1 MNHLKTIWRNPDK
14 TFESVLN
21 GENDLKWTIGF
32 FVINGIVPCALILR
46 SFDLFKL
53 ENNTEFYQTLG
64 LVFVV
69 GSILGIGIGLILA
82 AILKVADSEIEW
94 TEIFKVLTWASAPLL
109 IAGIFMTITM
119 GLGRLAFHLGDL
131 SAPSILFQLITGI
144 LLFGIFP
151 LYIWSTILINK
162 GLKKI
167 GNQNRSWTVTSLL
180 TSMIPLLLISYLLI
194 SILLKN

>member
-14 TFESVLN
+14 TFESVHN

-32 FVINGIVPCALILR
+32 FVINGIVPFALILR

-151 LYIWSTILINK
+151 LYIWNTILINK

-167 GNQNRSWTVTSLL
+167 GNQNRSWTVASLL

>member
-14 TFESVLN
+14 TFESVHN

-32 FVINGIVPCALILR
+32 FVINGIVPFALILR

-131 SAPSILFQLITGI
+131 SAPSILFQLIIGI

-151 LYIWSTILINK
+151 LYIWNTILINK

-167 GNQNRSWTVTSLL
+167 GNQNRSWTVASLL

-194 SILLKN
+194 SIL